1 MSRNLLSYVLF
12 DLFQSLNLCRDN
24 SISFVQNKAT
34 SPLFRTQ
41 LLFMGWKTS
50 PQVVLEQ
57 SPNYDRMNYN
67 QITIKAEYEH
77 LLFPTIL
84 FLKFYYILLGR
95 LSKWH
100 TSNMSQGPNWISFSF
115 FCLRLDEKWL
125 LVIKSPF
132 ISLDQNQMW
141 WPYRLWEPKSLCFDQ
156 KSGGPGTKAPIA
168 STYIASQCVLKSNKC
183 EVYVPSHS
191 CQ

>member
-1 MSRNLLSYVLF
+1 MLLLRIITQHHNHWNYIWVEISYLMF

-41 LLFMGWKTS
+41 LLFIGWKTS

-100 TSNMSQGPNWISFSF
+100 TSNMPQGPNWISLSF

-125 LVIKSPF
+125 LVKKITFYFPGSESDVMALQTLRAKKF
-132 ISLDQNQMW
+132 MF
-141 WPYRLWEPKSLCFDQ
+141 WPKKRRGWHQGTYR
-156 KSGGPGTKAPIA
+156 
-168 STYIASQCVLKSNKC
+168 
-183 EVYVPSHS
+183 
-191 CQ
+191 